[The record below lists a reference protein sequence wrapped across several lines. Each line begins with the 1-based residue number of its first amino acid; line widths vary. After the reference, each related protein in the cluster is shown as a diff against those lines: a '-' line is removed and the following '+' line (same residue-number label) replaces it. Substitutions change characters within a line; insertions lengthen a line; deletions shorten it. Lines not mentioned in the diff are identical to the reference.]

1 MSTVEMASTLCTIVN
16 GMIPAAFRAALVFAP
31 KKSPRPIE
39 CGVHVNA
46 GDGVTIA
53 GGFCEDGA
61 DRIDGRLSIGFRAR
75 MPSND
80 SGAAADIVIP
90 RGAAESWAKNAVESI
105 DVESSAAAAAGIRSP
120 IEDGKEF
127 PRFHSIAAPSAVY
140 SIPFPIFR
148 TIAEHIGSAT
158 DTESSRYAL
167 GGIFMESGD
176 GCVRFVGTDGR
187 RLHVARIHGSSDGA
201 FSVVIPAAVWT
212 MAVKAIDKTASGCGR
227 GAGKEKK
234 KTMDCLRIVI
244 SFDDSNGRGAFSWT
258 VGKCAFE
265 VSWKKI
271 DGRYPRYRDVFPEYL
286 ENASSSVGWLN
297 VDDILEKAEVC
308 RKSICTPGSKGIDII
323 RDSGECQRMEARSA
337 DKGEYSQVFKGY
349 LPVGFKTKLDPA
361 FVVDAIRAAAA
372 FDTPPDGVSVWC
384 NPDTLG
390 TIQCAT
396 NAVFFGKAGNVFSAN
411 ENGTPAVFAAVLMP
425 LAAD

>member
-1 MSTVEMASTLCTIVN
+1 MSTVEIASTLCTIVN
-16 GMIPAAFRAALVFAP
+16 GMIPQAFRAALCFV
-31 KKSPRPIE
+31 PRKTHKPIE
-39 CGVHVNA
+39 CGVHVAA
-46 GDGVTIA
+46 GEGVTLTSGWSDA
-53 GGFCEDGA
+53 GEGA
-61 DRIDGRLSIGFRAR
+61 LSVGFRAR
-75 MPSND
+75 LPSNEN
-80 SGAAADIVIP
+80 GAAADIVVP
-90 RGAAESWAKNAVESI
+90 RGAAESWAKNDVESI
-105 DVESSAAAAAGIRSP
+105 DVESSAAAAGGIRAP

-127 PRFHSIAAPSAVY
+127 PRFNSIAAPSAVF
-140 SIPFPIFR
+140 SIPFRLFS
-148 TIAEHIGSAT
+148 TIAQHIGSAT

-212 MAVKAIDKTASGCGR
+212 MAVKAIDKTISGRGI

-234 KTMDCLRIVI
+234 KTMECLRIVI
-244 SFDDSNGRGAFSWT
+244 SFDDSNGRGAFSWN
-258 VGKCAFE
+258 VGNCAFD

-271 DGRYPRYRDVFPEYL
+271 DGRYPQYRDVFPEYL
-286 ENASSSVGWLN
+286 ENAASSVGWLN
-297 VDDILEKAEVC
+297 VGDILEKAETC
-308 RKSICTPGSKGIDII
+308 RKSVCTQNSKGIDII
-323 RDSGECQRMEARSA
+323 RDSGECQRLEARSA
-337 DKGEYSQVFKGY
+337 EKGEYSQVFKGY

-361 FVVDAIRAAAA
+361 FVVDAVRAAAA

-390 TIQCAT
+390 TIQCAA
-396 NAVFFGKAGNVFSAN
+396 NAVFFGKAGSVFSAN